1 MACARASSGWQW
13 PGPRDGQEVP
23 GPAHCQGIGAGFLL
37 KKLQYS
43 YGERFG
49 IGMGEQVAQCINDI
63 NQIERSRALRTAS
76 TTKEQKA

>member
-1 MACARASSGWQW
+1 MAKKSQAQRIARLEQ
-13 PGPRDGQEVP
+13 V
-23 GPAHCQGIGAGFLL
+23 CIGAGFLL

-49 IGMGEQVAQCINDI
+49 IGMGEQVSQCINDI